1 MIPVEVAI
9 VGYGPVG
16 QALAGYLGRAGVSV
30 AVFERDRYVFERA
43 RTGAIDDEAM
53 RFLQHL
59 GVADR
64 ILEGTRVPG
73 NFEFLTADGQV
84 LLSWACGEWGRHGYA
99 RLNMWHQPDADLIIR
114 ESVDALPNVDVYLQ
128 HVVVELSDDGDSV
141 HLRAVDSTSGE
152 SVACEAKYVVGCDG
166 GRSLVRRFI
175 GATMESLADSER
187 WVVVD
192 LTLTRDVP
200 SLPEESRHF
209 CDPKRPVTFIRNVGQ
224 RRRWEFMVLPDED
237 PAELEHPENVWALLR
252 PWLTPEDAEI
262 YRSAGYTFHAV
273 IADKWRNGRALIAG
287 DAAHLMPPFL
297 GQGLCGGF
305 RDVRN
310 LSWKLA
316 AVIQGRAD
324 EALLDTYESERAPHV
339 REFIELSVSLGNVI
353 QTLDPAVAAKR
364 DAEMLSDPD
373 VPVRLPVPQIG
384 PGLLSAS
391 AEAPLGTPFPQP
403 TLEDGRLLDVVSG
416 ERFTVLGL
424 PSVIESLEES
434 DLRRLTD
441 DDVSIIAD
449 CSSETQEALRELN
462 SSGVLIRP
470 DRYVLATVDSAIG
483 LLQAA
488 DLIPWRRSAKLR

>member
-1 MIPVEVAI
+1 VIRVEVAI

-16 QALAGYLGRAGVSV
+16 QALAGYLGRAGVSA

-59 GVADR
+59 GVAER
-64 ILEGTRVPG
+64 VLEGTRVPG
-73 NFEFLTADGQV
+73 NFEFLTADGQL

-114 ESVDALPNVDVYLQ
+114 EAVDALPNVDVYLQ
-128 HVVVELSDDGDSV
+128 HVVEELSDDGDSV
-141 HLRAVDSTSGE
+141 HLRVVDSTSGE

-200 SLPEESRHF
+200 SLPAESRHL
-209 CDPKRPVTFIRNVGQ
+209 CDPNRRVTFIRNVGQ

-237 PAELEHPENVWALLR
+237 PAELERPENVWALLR
-252 PWLTPEDAEI
+252 PWLTRDDAEI
-262 YRSAGYTFHAV
+262 YRSVGYTFHAV
-273 IADKWRNGRALIAG
+273 LSDKWRNGRALIAG

-316 AVIQGRAD
+316 AVTKGLAD

-339 REFIELSVSLGNVI
+339 RAYIELSVSLGNVI

-364 DAEMLSDPD
+364 DAEMSSDPD
-373 VPVRLPVPQIG
+373 EPISLPVPQIG
-384 PGLLSAS
+384 AGLLSAS
-391 AEAPLGTPFPQP
+391 AQPPLGTPFPQP
-403 TLEDGRLLDVVSG
+403 TLEDGRLLDVASG

-424 PSVIESLEES
+424 PSLVESLDES
-434 DLRRLTD
+434 VLERLAD
-441 DDVSIIAD
+441 DDVAIIAD
-449 CSSETQEALRELN
+449 CSRETREALRELD
-462 SSGVLIRP
+462 SAGVLIRP
-470 DRYVLATVDSAIG
+470 DRYVLATVDSATE
-483 LLQAA
+483 LLQAV
-488 DLIPWRRSAKLR
+488 DLIPWRRSAPLR

>member
-1 MIPVEVAI
+1 VNPVEVAI

-16 QALAGYLGRAGVSV
+16 QALAGYLGSAGVSV

-59 GVADR
+59 GVAER

-73 NFEFLTADGQV
+73 DFEFLTADGQL

-114 ESVDALPNVDVYLQ
+114 EAVDAMPNVAVRLQ
-128 HVVVELSDDGDSV
+128 HVVEELRDDGDSV

-175 GATMESLADSER
+175 GATMGSLADSER

-200 SLPEESRHF
+200 SLPEESRHL

-237 PAELEHPENVWALLR
+237 SAELERPENVWGLLR
-252 PWLTPEDAEI
+252 PWLTRDDAEI
-262 YRSAGYTFHAV
+262 YRSVGYTFHAV
-273 IADKWRNGRALIAG
+273 LADRWRSGRALIAG

-316 AVIQGRAD
+316 AVIKGLAD

-364 DAEMLSDPD
+364 DAQMLSDPD
-373 VPVRLPVPQIG
+373 EPVSLPVPQIG

-391 AEAPLGTPFPQP
+391 AEPPLGTPFPQP

-416 ERFTVLGL
+416 ERFTLLGL
-424 PSVIESLEES
+424 PSLVESLDGS
-434 DLRRLTD
+434 VLQRLAD
-441 DDVSIIAD
+441 GDVAVIAD
-449 CSSETQEALRELN
+449 GSSETREALRDLD
-462 SSGVLIRP
+462 SAGVLIRP
-470 DRYVLATVDSAIG
+470 DRYVLATVDSATE
-483 LLQAA
+483 LPQAVE
-488 DLIPWRRSAKLR
+488 LIPWRRSATLR